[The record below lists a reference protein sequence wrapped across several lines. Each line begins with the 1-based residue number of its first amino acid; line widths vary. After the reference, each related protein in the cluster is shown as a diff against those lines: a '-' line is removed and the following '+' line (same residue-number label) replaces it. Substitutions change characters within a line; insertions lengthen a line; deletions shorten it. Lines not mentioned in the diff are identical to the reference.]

1 MEALI
6 FGHILVG
13 MIGDLVSVELGFC
26 RGIPIVEIV
35 GLSDDA
41 VRKSRE

>member
-13 MIGDLVSVELGFC
+13 MIGELVSVEVDLC
-26 RGIPIVEIV
+26 RRIPIVEIV
-35 GLSDDA
+35 GLPDDA
-41 VRKSRE
+41 VRNSRE